1 MSCNCKHMQA
11 EIKEGYK
18 VIGELRELF
27 IKRMT
32 VPSVTRDRR
41 RNDYNKPIFT
51 NIDGNGK
58 FRTLYVRMDMDMVL
72 QCFDDAVKDWRKT
85 FCDNDKCR
93 ERKVPKE
100 D

>member
-1 MSCNCKHMQA
+1 MQA

-32 VPSVTRDRR
+32 VDGETHDRR
-41 RNDYNKPIFT
+41 RSDYNEAIFDEHYKPKP
-51 NIDGNGK
+51 DVSLGS
-58 FRTLYVRMDMDMVL
+58 VL
-72 QCFDDAVKDWRKT
+72 KCFNNAVKDWRKT

-100 D
+100 IEK